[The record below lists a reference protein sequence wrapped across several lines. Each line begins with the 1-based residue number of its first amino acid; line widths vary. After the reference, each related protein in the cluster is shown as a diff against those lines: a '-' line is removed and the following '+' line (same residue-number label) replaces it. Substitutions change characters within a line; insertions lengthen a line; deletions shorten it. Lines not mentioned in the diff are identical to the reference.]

1 MIRRALFAIGLVA
14 TFAFGASQLATEA
27 LADPPLDN
35 CAAVLCLPCPDG
47 YVAAPSPGNC
57 CRCVKPRPR

>member
-1 MIRRALFAIGLVA
+1 MLRRILFAAGVSAIALVGTA
-14 TFAFGASQLATEA
+14 QLATDA

-47 YVAAPSPGNC
+47 YVAAPTPGNC
-57 CRCVKPRPR
+57 CRCVKAR